1 MRASVETALRF
12 DDSLQTVL
20 AADST
25 TPVGATLAWR
35 QLVDLIGRGRAPADD
50 ATLDRLRAL
59 RREVPRDVRAASGR
73 SLAFAAPPG
82 GLVRLFVEDEPAIAA
97 PVLRT
102 ATLAAGEWNPLLAGL
117 SPGARSILRH
127 RRDLPQETVQ
137 ALQAFGPVDF
147 VLPEPAASPMEQ
159 SGLPPAEAARPLEVQ
174 APEEDFVTVGTVA
187 RSLPALAAL
196 RQAPVEADEPEV
208 VADAVASDGPAPEPA
223 PPASSVH
230 IVPHDAAPAERF
242 EISELVARIDAFQ
255 RGERTMPAARQAE
268 LFDLSAPRS
277 RHFRFE
283 SDADGTIRWVEGTE
297 RGPLIGLTLARPA
310 PLGQAGVDG
319 AVAGAFR
326 RRAAFADSRLVVTGT
341 SAAAGQWRITA
352 TPAFDTASGRFTG
365 HRGSA
370 RRPRRDEVAEA
381 GVSAPPARSA
391 ESMRQLV
398 HELRTPLNAIAGFAQ
413 MIEAELLGPVNP
425 DYRDQAATIRGQADL
440 LLSGIDDLDMAA
452 RAESGT
458 LELRPEPVAIRPL
471 LERVAAELRPL
482 ADLRGSTVAL
492 DVEEELVALV
502 DQPAA
507 ERIAGRV
514 LATLVGAAG
523 RGETVGIRAGRENGQ
538 AVIRCDRPALSGGGD
553 PDRLAEQDRPEDA
566 APGGL
571 LLGADFA
578 LRLAAR
584 LADEQGG
591 SLVVAG
597 DVLTLRL
604 PAVVVPVMEQASIR

>member
-1 MRASVETALRF
+1 MRF

-20 AADST
+20 AADSS

-35 QLVDLIGRGRAPADD
+35 QLVDLIGRGRAPADEE
-50 ATLDRLRAL
+50 TLDRLRAL
-59 RREVPRDVRAASGR
+59 RGEVPRDVRAASGR
-73 SLAFAAPPG
+73 ALAFAAPPE

-102 ATLAAGEWNPLLAGL
+102 ATLGAGEWNLLLASL

-127 RRDLPQETVQ
+127 RRDLPRETVL
-137 ALQAFGPVDF
+137 ALQAFGLVDF
-147 VLPEPAASPMEQ
+147 VLPGPAAAASPREQ
-159 SGLPPAEAARPLEVQ
+159 SGPPPAEAARPLEVQ
-174 APEEDFVTVGTVA
+174 VPEEDFVTVGTVA

-196 RQAPVEADEPEV
+196 RQAPVEADAPEE
-208 VADAVASDGPAPEPA
+208 VADAVASHGPALEPA
-223 PPASSVH
+223 PPASSAH

-255 RGERTMPAARQAE
+255 RGERTTPAARQAE

-297 RGPLIGLTLARPA
+297 RGPLIGLTLAQPA
-310 PLGQAGVDG
+310 SLAQAGVDG

-365 HRGSA
+365 YRGSA

-381 GVSAPPARSA
+381 SVSALPARSA

-425 DYRDQAATIRGQADL
+425 DYRDQATTIRAQADL

-471 LERVAAELRPL
+471 LERVAADLRPL
-482 ADLRGSTVAL
+482 ADLRAATVVL
-492 DVEEELVALV
+492 DVEETLVALV

-507 ERIAGRV
+507 ERIVGRL

-523 RGETVGIRAGRENGQ
+523 RGETVGVRAGRENGQ

-553 PDRLAEQDRPEDA
+553 PERRAERDRPEDA
-566 APGGL
+566 APGAL